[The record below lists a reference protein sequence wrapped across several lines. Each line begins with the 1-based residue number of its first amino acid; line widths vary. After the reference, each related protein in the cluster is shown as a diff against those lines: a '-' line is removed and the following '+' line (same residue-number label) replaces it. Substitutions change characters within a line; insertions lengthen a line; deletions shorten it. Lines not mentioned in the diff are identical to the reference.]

1 MIAFALIISLLGLLL
16 GLIGVAAAIFFI
28 LYGLGFFDNL
38 GGRENNPN
46 AVSKQVLADRLLA
59 LNDPAKPYQIHRVE
73 GTDLVAEWKI
83 VDAAWYGLF
92 NKNRLSQA
100 YRASLLLDET
110 RHSVRC
116 YEELGSVNWTAGTEG
131 LTPTV
136 HYQNSFFGGRV
147 LFKKEYA
154 VGYGITDPATL
165 EAGKVYE
172 YKFDV
177 NEIRG
182 PIVAAVRE
190 GGWEWVPVTVKRNA
204 TY

>member
-1 MIAFALIISLLGLLL
+1 MIAIGLILGLLGLLL
-16 GLIGVAAAIFFI
+16 GLIGAAAGIFFV
-28 LYGLGFFDNL
+28 LFGFGVFDNM
-38 GGRENNPN
+38 GGNENNPS
-46 AVSKQVLADRLLA
+46 AVNKVTLTGLLLS
-59 LNDPAKPYQIHRVE
+59 LNDPSKPYQIRQGE
-73 GTDLVAEWKI
+73 DTDLIAEWKI
-83 VDAAWYGLF
+83 VDSEWYGLF
-92 NKNRLSQA
+92 NKSGLSQA

-116 YEELGSVNWTAGTEG
+116 YEELGNVSWTAGAER
-131 LTPTV
+131 LAPV
-136 HYQNSFFGGRV
+136 VNYQSSFFGGRV

-177 NEIRG
+177 DEIRG